1 MKTNDLLRLAKRFGI
16 PNYEKLSRAELEEKV
31 LEAAHKRWE
40 EDQKTLSKAEREAL
54 SQFREGRK
62 QAAVAEPAQ
71 TIVKEAKPPVATAV
85 VQQQQESKVSKSDL
99 MRQLYDE
106 GLTVAQI
113 AKRLK
118 SNYSF
123 VYSVI
128 KRYKEEG
135 APERTRTETKS
146 DQMRRMFNQ
155 GMTVAQIAKELNAN
169 YSFVYGVIKRYK
181 EELELRSRIG
191 GNQNEKN

>member
-1 MKTNDLLRLAKRFGI
+1 MKIDDLLHLAKGFGI
-16 PNYEKLSRAELEEKV
+16 PNYDKLSRAELEEKV
-31 LEAAHKRWE
+31 LEATHKHWE
-40 EDQKTLSKAEREAL
+40 KDQKTLSKAEREAL
-54 SQFREGRK
+54 TQFHEGRK
-62 QAAVAEPAQ
+62 QAAAAPAEPAQ
-71 TIVKEAKPPVATAV
+71 IVTKEERQMATAA
-85 VQQQQESKVSKSDL
+85 VQQQQECKVSKSDL

-135 APERTRTETKS
+135 APKRTKTETKS
-146 DQMRRMFNQ
+146 DQMRRMFDQ
-155 GMTVAQIAKELNAN
+155 GMTVAQIAKKLNAN
-169 YSFVYGVIKRYK
+169 YAFVYGVIKRYK
-181 EELELRSRIG
+181 EELGI
-191 GNQNEKN
+191 NN

>member
-1 MKTNDLLRLAKRFGI
+1 MKINDLPRLAKGFGI
-16 PNYEKLSRAELEEKV
+16 PNYDKLSRAELEEKV

-40 EDQKTLSKAEREAL
+40 KDQKTLSKAEREAL
-54 SQFREGRK
+54 TQFREGRK
-62 QAAVAEPAQ
+62 QAAAAPTEPAQ
-71 TIVKEAKPPVATAV
+71 IVTKEERQMATAA
-85 VQQQQESKVSKSDL
+85 VQQQQEGKVSKSDL

-135 APERTRTETKS
+135 APERKKETKS
-146 DQMRRMFNQ
+146 EIMRRMYDE
-155 GMTVAQIAKELNAN
+155 GKTVAQIAKELNAN

-181 EELELRSRIG
+181 EELELQSR
-191 GNQNEKN
+191 K